1 MKSSV
6 WRSRQHGEHQATV
19 RRLIER
25 RKALSWLTGRPQPAQ
40 VYCM

>member
-1 MKSSV
+1 
-6 WRSRQHGEHQATV
+6 V